1 MQKHI
6 NISILAALSTALI
19 SAAGLASMAGI
30 AGTARADAAQAT
42 PAPASHSSSE
52 AFQKFIKSSPIAK
65 KDMTKTMD
73 SESISAACMSSA
85 TDRHNGVTLQRD
97 GSIYTWYIA
106 GADDREIRRFVKK
119 DKALTDK
126 VFALKDKGDFAKSVL
141 DYKID
146 GTSYCYVRMK
156 SGSTSKQ
163 ITWPK
168 NEIMSGHKQ
177 VPPAAKDLFKAAI
190 DTTALA
196 LGEKKN

>member
-6 NISILAALSTALI
+6 NISILAALSTALV
-19 SAAGLASMAGI
+19 SAAGI
-30 AGTARADAAQAT
+30 AGIAGMARADETQAT
-42 PAPASHSSSE
+42 PAPVSHSSSE

-126 VFALKDKGDFAKSVL
+126 VFALRDRGDFAKATL

-146 GTSYCYVRMK
+146 GTSYCYVRTK

>member
-1 MQKHI
+1 MHKHM
-6 NISILAALSTALI
+6 NIGILTALGVALI
-19 SAAGLASMAGI
+19 SVAGAAH
-30 AGTARADAAQAT
+30 ADEAKRPEA
-42 PAPASHSSSE
+42 SSSA
-52 AFQKFIKSSPIAK
+52 AFQKFIKSSSMAK
-65 KDMTKTMD
+65 EDMSKTLD

-97 GSIYTWYIA
+97 GSIYTWYMA
-106 GADDREIRRFVKK
+106 NSDDREIKRFVKK

-126 VFALKDKGDFAKSVL
+126 VFALKDNGDFAKATL

-146 GTSYCYVRMK
+146 GTSYCYVRTK
-156 SGSTSKQ
+156 SGSTFKQ

-196 LGEKKN
+196 LGEKKSN